1 MASTVSDEWDM
12 TRKITTQLILDQF
25 MPYIL
30 NRAGHRT
37 GEMFSQDLIEFGLV
51 LSDWRIM
58 IALWQ
63 NENRRLNELADIT
76 FSDLST
82 LSRQVRAME
91 KSRLIARKRSRT
103 DGRALN
109 LVLTPKG
116 RTITAKLIPIA
127 RMYENVA
134 TLGISDKETDIVRR
148 CVTKMYKNL
157 EAFGETRRNESTTK
171 RDARQISAA

>member
-1 MASTVSDEWDM
+1 M
-12 TRKITTQLILDQF
+12 TRKTTATQLILDEF
-25 MPYIL
+25 LPYIL

-37 GEMFSQDLIEFGLV
+37 GQMFSQDLGEFGIV

-63 NENRRLNELADIT
+63 NENRRLIELADIT
-76 FSDLST
+76 FNDLST

-91 KSRLIARKRSRT
+91 RSGLIARKRSRT

-134 TLGISDKETDIVRR
+134 TYGISEKETEIVRR
-148 CVTKMYKNL
+148 CVTKIYKNL
-157 EAFGETRRNESTTK
+157 EAFGERRRNEHITK
-171 RDARQISAA
+171 RDARRVSVD

>member
-1 MASTVSDEWDM
+1 MILSSPNKCVSGKSMTDELDM
-12 TRKITTQLILDQF
+12 TRKTTTALILDEF
-25 MPYIL
+25 LPYIL

-37 GEMFSQDLIEFGLV
+37 GQMFSQDLNEFGIV

-63 NENRRLNELADIT
+63 NENRRLNELAEIT

-91 KSRLIARKRSRT
+91 KSGLITRKRSRT

-109 LVLTPKG
+109 LVLTPRG

-127 RMYENVA
+127 RMYESVA
-134 TLGISDKETDIVRR
+134 THGISEKEIEIVRR
-148 CVTKMYKNL
+148 CVTKIYKNL
-157 EAFGETRRNESTTK
+157 EAFGEKRN
-171 RDARQISAA
+171 

>member
-1 MASTVSDEWDM
+1 M
-12 TRKITTQLILDQF
+12 TRKTTATQLVLDEF
-25 MPYIL
+25 LPYIL

-37 GEMFSQDLIEFGLV
+37 GQMFSQDLYEFGIV

-91 KSRLIARKRSRT
+91 KSGLIARKRSRT

-109 LVLTPKG
+109 LVLTPRG

-127 RMYENVA
+127 RMYESVA
-134 TLGISDKETDIVRR
+134 MRDISEKETEIVRR
-148 CVTKMYKNL
+148 CVTKIYKNL
-157 EAFGETRRNESTTK
+157 EAFGEKHKNEHTTK
-171 RDARQISAA
+171 RGGRRISVD